1 MKQVVLVLVLVLVSL
16 LCACTTLG
24 PNPATTG
31 FSAIPAGRP
40 SVDAHFGTVPAF
52 YASQSAQNEAKG
64 APVAQAGFLVEPD
77 RWLKLPGLVIGGR
90 LYGQSGDTLGEP
102 YVGYRAQV
110 DEHISVAGGVYGSAK
125 RSTRQLA
132 SYHGTRVGAEA
143 GVDAQLAALASWLT
157 FHTQASLA
165 ATRVMTSG
173 TYCVDPMGIA
183 KDCDQDMPAT
193 NNMITGKQSG
203 VYPSGTAT
211 LSLAAAKSSGLFR
224 TAQLSVLGSVGT
236 MPLVKDG
243 AKQGSGT
250 YTGIGLMLTIGVG
263 D

>member
-1 MKQVVLVLVLVLVSL
+1 MKHAVLLLASL

-31 FSAIPAGRP
+31 VSAIPAGRP
-40 SVDAHFGTVPAF
+40 SVDGQLGTVPAF

-64 APVAQAGFLVEPD
+64 AAVPQLALHIEPD

-90 LYGQSGDTLGEP
+90 MYGNSGDTLGEP
-102 YVGYRAQV
+102 YVGYRASI
-110 DEHISVAGGVYGSAK
+110 DESISVGGGVYGSAK
-125 RSTRQLA
+125 RTTKQLA

-143 GVDAQLAALASWLT
+143 GIDAQLASLTRWLT
-157 FHTQASLA
+157 LHTQASLA

-173 TYCVDPMGIA
+173 TYCVDEMGVA
-183 KDCDQDMPAT
+183 KDCDMETPA
-193 NNMITGKQSG
+193 NNTMITGKQSG
-203 VYPSGTAT
+203 LYPSGTAT
-211 LSLAAAKSSGLFR
+211 ISLAAQRREGWFR
-224 TAQLSVLGSVGT
+224 TAQLALLGSVGT

-243 AKQGSGT
+243 TKQGSGA
-250 YTGIGLMLTIGVG
+250 YGGLGLTLTLGVG

>member
-1 MKQVVLVLVLVLVSL
+1 MKHAVIAIVALPSL

-31 FSAIPAGRP
+31 VSAIPAGRP
-40 SVDAHFGTVPAF
+40 SLDAQVGTVPAF

-64 APVAQAGFLVEPD
+64 AAVAQAGFIFEPD
-77 RWLKLPGLVIGGR
+77 RWLKLPGLVVGGR

-102 YVGYRAQV
+102 YIGYRSQV
-110 DEHISVAGGVYGSAK
+110 DDGISVGGGVYGSAK
-125 RSTRQLA
+125 RSTKQLA

-143 GVDAQLAALASWLT
+143 GVDAELYAPTSWLT
-157 FHTQASLA
+157 LHTQASLA

-173 TYCVDPMGIA
+173 TYCVDVEGIA
-183 KDCDQDMPAT
+183 KDCDEMTPA
-193 NNMITGKQSG
+193 NNTMISGKQSG

-211 LSLAAAKSSGLFR
+211 LSLAAARREGWFR
-224 TAQLSVLGSVGT
+224 TAQLALLGSVGT
-236 MPLVKDG
+236 MPLIKDG
-243 AKQGSGT
+243 TKQGSGT
-250 YTGIGLMLTIGVG
+250 YTGLGLTLTLGVG